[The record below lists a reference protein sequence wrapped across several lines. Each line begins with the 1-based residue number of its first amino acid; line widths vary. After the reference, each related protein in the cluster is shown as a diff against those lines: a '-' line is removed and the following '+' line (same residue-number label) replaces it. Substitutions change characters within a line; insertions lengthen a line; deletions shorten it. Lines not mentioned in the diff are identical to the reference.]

1 MIFIVI
7 TDLVAFDVSHECP
20 KLALAVA
27 STEWWAGMQ
36 SKQTHDEL
44 KALSLV

>member
-1 MIFIVI
+1 MIFKVI
-7 TDLVAFDVSHECP
+7 TDLVAFDVLHECP

-27 STEWWAGMQ
+27 STDMQ